1 MLWKVSCRFQD
12 HVEVITWAQV
22 KVTFQWI
29 SLFGCSQKC
38 NRSVSKIGRTT
49 KGLAVEPTGRLT
61 LAKQWKFIW
70 ARRSYFC
77 DGGRPAIWSR
87 STDIQSEVSKAVELA
102 HLANSLGVEIV
113 AIVSQSSQ

>member
-1 MLWKVSCRFQD
+1 MLWNIFCWFQD
-12 HVEVITWAQV
+12 HVNVITWAQV
-22 KVTFQWI
+22 YATFQLI

-38 NRSVSKIGRTT
+38 NRSVSKIWHAT
-49 KGLAVEPTGRLT
+49 KGLAVEPTGRLAP
-61 LAKQWKFIW
+61 AKQWKFIW

-77 DGGRPAIWSR
+77 DCGGHAIWSR

-113 AIVSQSSQ
+113 AIKENR